1 MAERKPYQR
10 QLQGLRIPT
19 IDFAAEREQVR
30 KYQEQSRALER
41 MSTFFLNKANAIA
54 KIEGAEY
61 GPEQAPDI
69 TQLSDAFAMPDSD
82 PSKEDAITESKKA
95 VKDQLK
101 GIGDNWS
108 TFGVAAKDAA
118 QVTTYNDL
126 AYAAKVAIGDIKVKA
141 DLNPSLYPPEFVKA
155 QYESIVTGY
164 ASVFDDINPAFARK
178 FRAELNMYAYG
189 QYETVATKF
198 NKDVKDQRKALFT
211 RSWSN
216 ELDMVD
222 TWFDAGTPYY
232 RDDKG
237 YVKQIE
243 DVALDQ
249 NSPDTT
255 TQASN
260 KRGVPTKNLLDGIF
274 NDWEIKAIAAGH
286 SSDYVKTMK
295 KDWDAAILNAAKGKA
310 QTFIQEYAQSNEQ
323 RAVGYATLERA
334 ILEVKAGTHLKET
347 TNAEGVVTKRSFFLA
362 LPKNMQNV
370 LQHYA
375 LGRKK
380 DLSSIQEVLS
390 AARSALSDNITLDN
404 AVSNNVEV
412 VKKDS
417 IETLNRNI
425 ITTIVDDKLE
435 PSEKLNRIR
444 TFAKQIF
451 MQDPEEG
458 AKTNTFLEE
467 LVGPRFDIFGRGGG
481 FAFKIVESDG
491 EVIQELELDLLQ
503 GNELAKTTH
512 SRLLD
517 LFKTGKI
524 TYKDMLSYSDKLT
537 IRQDKDTKDLLGRVK
552 SALKLPSNIILNAN
566 TISTENLQTYGAI
579 ENALIVEMRKPGFDQ
594 EVFETKILDLLQQGL
609 RPDGSNVYRNL
620 AARVSFLGVRTFD
633 QAKTTI
639 QAELADN
646 STSQE
651 RKAELLDILEE
662 LTKVEDDG
670 NQDKFNNVMPSFFP
684 TN

>member
-69 TQLSDAFAMPDSD
+69 TQLQDAFAMPDAD
-82 PSKEDAITESKKA
+82 ANKEDAITDAKKA
-95 VKDQLK
+95 VKDKLA

-118 QVTTYNDL
+118 QTTTYNDL
-126 AYAAKVAIGDIKVKA
+126 AYAAKVAIGDLKLKA
-141 DLNPSLYPPEFVKA
+141 DANPALYPPEFVKT

-198 NKDVKDQRKALFT
+198 NTDVKNQNKALFT
-211 RSWSN
+211 STWSQ

-232 RDDKG
+232 RDEKG
-237 YVKQIE
+237 FIQEI
-243 DVALDQ
+243 DSVALDQ
-249 NSPDTT
+249 GTADTT
-255 TQASN
+255 QSSN
-260 KRGVPTKNLLDGIF
+260 RRGVPTKNLLDGIF
-274 NDWEIKAIAAGH
+274 KEWEIKAIAAGH

-323 RAVGYATLERA
+323 RSVGYNNLEQA
-334 ILEVKAGTHLKET
+334 ILEVKAGTHLSEKIV
-347 TNAEGVVTKRSFFLA
+347 NGVKKKTFFLA

-380 DLSSIQEVLS
+380 DLGSIQEVLS

-412 VKKDS
+412 VKNDS

-425 ITTIVDDKLE
+425 ITTIVDENLPPE
-435 PSEKLNRIR
+435 EKLNRIR
-444 TFAKQIF
+444 SFAKQIY

-458 AKTNTFLEE
+458 TKTNTFLEE

-491 EVIQELELDLLQ
+491 GVIQELELDLLQ

-512 SRLLD
+512 SKLLD
-517 LFKTGKI
+517 LFKTNKI
-524 TYKDMLSYSDKLT
+524 TYKDMLFYSDKLT
-537 IRQDKDTKDLLGRVK
+537 IRQDKDTRDLLGRVK

-620 AARVSFLGVRTFD
+620 AARVSFLGVRTYD

-639 QAELADN
+639 QAELADT
-646 STSQE
+646 STSQD

-662 LTKVEDDG
+662 LKKVEDDG
-670 NQDKFNNVMPSFFP
+670 NQDKFNNAMPSFFP

>member
-1 MAERKPYQR
+1 MAERTPYQR
-10 QLQGLRIPT
+10 QLQGIRIPT

-30 KYQEQSRALER
+30 KYQEQSQALER
-41 MSTFFLNKANAIA
+41 MSAFFLNKANAIA

-82 PSKEDAITESKKA
+82 ANKEDAITESKKA
-95 VKDQLK
+95 IKDQLK

-126 AYAAKVAIGDIKVKA
+126 AYAAKVAIGDIKLKA
-141 DLNPSLYPPEFVKA
+141 DLNPALYPPEFVKT

-164 ASVFDDINPAFARK
+164 ASVFDEINPAFARK

-198 NKDVKDQRKALFT
+198 NTDVKNQNKALFT
-211 RSWSN
+211 RSWTN

-232 RDDKG
+232 RDEKG
-237 YVKQIE
+237 FIQQIE
-243 DVALDQ
+243 GVALDQ
-249 NSPDTT
+249 DSPDTT
-255 TQASN
+255 TQAN

-274 NDWEIKAIAAGH
+274 QNWEIKAIAAGH
-286 SSDYVKTMK
+286 SSDYIKTMK

-310 QTFIQEYAQSNEQ
+310 QTFIHEYAQSNEQ
-323 RAVGYATLERA
+323 RAVGYNNLEQA
-334 ILEVKAGTHLKET
+334 ILEVKAGTHLSEKIVNGKKKST
-347 TNAEGVVTKRSFFLA
+347 FFLA

-380 DLSSIQEVLS
+380 DLGSIQEVLS

-425 ITTIVDDKLE
+425 ITTIVDENLE
-435 PSEKLNRIR
+435 PDKKLNLIR
-444 TFAKQIF
+444 GYAQQIF

-481 FAFKIVESDG
+481 FAFQILESDG
-491 EVIQELELDLLQ
+491 AVIQELELDLLQ

-512 SRLLD
+512 SRLLQ

-537 IRQDKDTKDLLGRVK
+537 IRQNKDTKDLLGRVK

-620 AARVSFLGVRTFD
+620 AARVSFLGVRTYD

>member
-1 MAERKPYQR
+1 MAERTPYQR

-30 KYQEQSRALER
+30 KYQEQSQALQR

-69 TQLSDAFAMPDSD
+69 TQLSDAFAMPDAD

-95 VKDQLK
+95 VKEQLK

-126 AYAAKVAIGDIKVKA
+126 AYAAKVAIGDLKLKA
-141 DLNPSLYPPEFVKA
+141 DANPALYPPEFVKT

-164 ASVFDDINPAFARK
+164 ASVFDEINPAFARK

-198 NKDVKDQRKALFT
+198 NKDVKDQNKALFT
-211 RSWSN
+211 SQWSN

-232 RDDKG
+232 RDEKG
-237 YVKQIE
+237 FIKEV
-243 DVALDQ
+243 DTVAIDQ
-249 NSPDTT
+249 GTADT

-274 NDWEIKAIAAGH
+274 KNWEIQAIAAGH

-310 QTFIQEYAQSNEQ
+310 QTFIHEYAQSNEQ
-323 RAVGYATLERA
+323 RAVGYNNLEQA
-334 ILEVKAGTHLKET
+334 ILEVKAGTHLRET
-347 TNAEGVVTKRSFFLA
+347 KNADGITTKKSFFLA

-425 ITTIVDDKLE
+425 ITTIVDENLAPD
-435 PSEKLNRIR
+435 EKLNRIR
-444 TFAKQIF
+444 NFAKQIF

-481 FAFKIVESDG
+481 FAFQIVESDG
-491 EVIQELELDLLQ
+491 SVIQELELDLLQ

-524 TYKDMLSYSDKLT
+524 TYKDMLFYSDKLT

-579 ENALIVEMRKPGFDQ
+579 ENALIVEMRNPKFDQ

-620 AARVSFLGVRTFD
+620 AARVSFLGVRTYD

-639 QAELADN
+639 QAELADT

-670 NQDKFNNVMPSFFP
+670 NQDKFNNVMPSFFS

>member
-69 TQLSDAFAMPDSD
+69 TQLQDAFAMPDAD
-82 PSKEDAITESKKA
+82 ANKEDAITDAKQA
-95 VKDQLK
+95 VKEKLK

-126 AYAAKVAIGDIKVKA
+126 AYAAKVAIGDLKLKA
-141 DLNPSLYPPEFVKA
+141 DLNPALYPPEFVKT

-189 QYETVATKF
+189 QYETVATKY
-198 NKDVKDQRKALFT
+198 NTDIKNQNKALFT
-211 RSWSN
+211 RTWTN
-216 ELDMVD
+216 ELDVVD

-232 RDDKG
+232 RDEKG
-237 YVKQIE
+237 FIQQV
-243 DVALDQ
+243 DNVALDQ
-249 NSPDTT
+249 DTADTT
-255 TQASN
+255 QSSN

-274 NDWEIKAIAAGH
+274 KDWEVKAIAAGH
-286 SSDYVKTMK
+286 SSEYVKTMK

-310 QTFIQEYAQSNEQ
+310 QTFIHEYSQSNEQ
-323 RAVGYATLERA
+323 RSVGYNVLEQA
-334 ILEVKAGTHLKET
+334 IAEVKAGTHLSERIVNGK
-347 TNAEGVVTKRSFFLA
+347 KKSSFFLA

-375 LGRKK
+375 LGRNK
-380 DLSSIQEVLS
+380 DLTSIQDVLN

-404 AVSNNVEV
+404 AVSNNIEV
-412 VKKDS
+412 VKNDS
-417 IETLNRNI
+417 IQTLNRNI
-425 ITTIVDDKLE
+425 ITTIVDDTIPPDQKLE
-435 PSEKLNRIR
+435 KIR
-444 TFAKQIF
+444 TLAKQIF

-458 AKTNTFLEE
+458 KKVNTFLEE
-467 LVGPRFDIFGRGGG
+467 LVGPRFDIFGRGGN
-481 FAFKIVESDG
+481 FAFKIVESEGD
-491 EVIQELELDLLQ
+491 VIQELELDLLQ

-512 SRLLD
+512 SKLLD
-517 LFKTGKI
+517 LFKQNKI
-524 TYKDMLSYSDKLT
+524 TYKDMLHYSDKLT
-537 IRQDKDTKDLLGRVK
+537 IRQDQDTKDLLGRVK

-620 AARVSFLGVRTFD
+620 AARVSFLGVRTYD

-639 QAELADN
+639 QAELADR
-646 STSQE
+646 STTAE

-670 NQDKFNNVMPSFFP
+670 NQNKFNNVMPSFFP
-684 TN
+684 IN

>member
-69 TQLSDAFAMPDSD
+69 TQLQDAFAMPDAD
-82 PSKEDAITESKKA
+82 ANKEDAITDAKQA
-95 VKDQLK
+95 VKEKLK

-126 AYAAKVAIGDIKVKA
+126 AYAAKVAIGDLKLKA
-141 DLNPSLYPPEFVKA
+141 DLNPALYPPEFVKT

-189 QYETVATKF
+189 QYETVATKY
-198 NKDVKDQRKALFT
+198 NTDIKNQNKALFT
-211 RSWSN
+211 RTWTN
-216 ELDMVD
+216 ELDVVD

-232 RDDKG
+232 RDEKG
-237 YVKQIE
+237 FIQQV
-243 DVALDQ
+243 DNVALDQ
-249 NSPDTT
+249 DTADTT
-255 TQASN
+255 QSSN

-274 NDWEIKAIAAGH
+274 KDWEVKAIAAGH
-286 SSDYVKTMK
+286 SSEYVKTMK

-310 QTFIQEYAQSNEQ
+310 QTFIHEYSQSNEQ
-323 RAVGYATLERA
+323 RSVGYNVLEQA
-334 ILEVKAGTHLKET
+334 IAEVKAGTHLSERIVNGK
-347 TNAEGVVTKRSFFLA
+347 KKSSFFLA
-362 LPKNMQNV
+362 LPKNLQNV

-375 LGRKK
+375 LGRNK
-380 DLSSIQEVLS
+380 DLTSIQDVLN

-404 AVSNNVEV
+404 AVSNNIEV
-412 VKKDS
+412 VKNDS
-417 IETLNRNI
+417 IQTLNRNI
-425 ITTIVDDKLE
+425 ITTIVDDTIPPDQKLE
-435 PSEKLNRIR
+435 KIR
-444 TFAKQIF
+444 TLAKQIF

-458 AKTNTFLEE
+458 KKVNTFLEE
-467 LVGPRFDIFGRGGG
+467 LVGPRFDIFGRGGN
-481 FAFKIVESDG
+481 FAFKIVESEGD
-491 EVIQELELDLLQ
+491 VIQELELDLLQ

-512 SRLLD
+512 SKLLD
-517 LFKTGKI
+517 LFKQNKI
-524 TYKDMLSYSDKLT
+524 TYKDMLHYSDKLT
-537 IRQDKDTKDLLGRVK
+537 IRQDQDTKDLLGRVK

-620 AARVSFLGVRTFD
+620 AARVSFLGVRTYD

-639 QAELADN
+639 QAELADR
-646 STSQE
+646 STTAE

-662 LTKVEDDG
+662 LTKVENDG
-670 NQDKFNNVMPSFFP
+670 NQNKFNNVMPSFFP
-684 TN
+684 IN

>member
-69 TQLSDAFAMPDSD
+69 TQLQDAFAMPDAD
-82 PSKEDAITESKKA
+82 ANKEDAITDAKKA
-95 VKDQLK
+95 VKDKLA

-126 AYAAKVAIGDIKVKA
+126 AYAAKVAIGDLKLKA
-141 DLNPSLYPPEFVKA
+141 DLNPALYPPEFVKT

-198 NKDVKDQRKALFT
+198 NTDVKNQNKALFT
-211 RSWSN
+211 STWSQ

-232 RDDKG
+232 RDEKG
-237 YVKQIE
+237 FIQQV
-243 DVALDQ
+243 DNVALDQ
-249 NSPDTT
+249 STADT

-260 KRGVPTKNLLDGIF
+260 RRGVPTKNLLDGIF
-274 NDWEIKAIAAGH
+274 KEWEIKAIAAGH

-295 KDWDAAILNAAKGKA
+295 KDWDSAILNAAKGKA
-310 QTFIQEYAQSNEQ
+310 QTFIHEYAQSNEQ
-323 RAVGYATLERA
+323 RSVGYNNLEQA
-334 ILEVKAGTHLKET
+334 ILEVKAGTHLSEKIVNGKKKST
-347 TNAEGVVTKRSFFLA
+347 FFLA

-380 DLSSIQEVLS
+380 DLGSIQEVLS

-425 ITTIVDDKLE
+425 ITTIVDDKLD
-435 PSEKLNRIR
+435 PTEKLNRIR
-444 TFAKQIF
+444 TFAKQIY

-481 FAFKIVESDG
+481 FAFQIVESDG
-491 EVIQELELDLLQ
+491 GVIQELELDLLQ

-512 SRLLD
+512 SKLLD

-524 TYKDMLSYSDKLT
+524 TYKDMLFYSDKLT
-537 IRQDKDTKDLLGRVK
+537 IRQDKDTQDLLGRVK

-579 ENALIVEMRKPGFDQ
+579 ENALIVEMRKPNFDQ

-609 RPDGSNVYRNL
+609 RPDGANVYRNL
-620 AARVSFLGVRTFD
+620 AARVSFLGVRTYD

-639 QAELADN
+639 QAELADT

-670 NQDKFNNVMPSFFP
+670 NQDKFNNVMPSFFA